1 MAKPKLALVPSTI
14 GTKVY
19 SVLPSDGDGDFTFT
33 RATKAT
39 RINSQGLIEEVLEGR
54 NRLNYSWLDGEVQE
68 CPHLLLE
75 PARTNLITN
84 SENFGS
90 GWTLDDATIVSNST
104 TSPDGN
110 SNATLF
116 KGNTN
121 SSRHNLVTSGSASN
135 TGALSLYVKAKE
147 LRYIQIASAN
157 TTNQYVNFD
166 VENGIVGTVGSS
178 FSNAKIEAIGSDGWY
193 RCSVVSNN
201 QYNGFYINLVSGLN
215 AGWNE
220 SWTMPNSTDGLY
232 IWGAQLE
239 AGSYATSYIKT
250 TAGAVTRNAEVAN
263 GAGNASTFNN
273 TKGVLMT
280 EMASLVNTNSAYN
293 SFSIGAGS
301 TNVLSVGFTN
311 ALDTLYVYK
320 TNGTA
325 AWLGQVPIVDIA
337 KFNKVAL
344 RYNGSNN
351 EFWVNGF
358 KLATN
363 NTIGV
368 HASAMSDMDFNAAFG
383 GEPMYSKTKQVQY
396 FDSELSDAQLEEL
409 TSWVSFR
416 EMANGQGYIIE

>member
-19 SVLPSDGDGDFTFT
+19 SVLPSNGDGDFTFT

-39 RINSQGLIEEVLEGR
+39 RINSLGLIEEVLDGR
-54 NRLNYSWLDGEVQE
+54 NRLNYSLLDREVQE

-75 PARTNLITN
+75 PARTNSITY
-84 SENFGS
+84 SENFSQWSLG
-90 GWTLDDATIVSNST
+90 GGLTRTENSII
-104 TSPDGN
+104 SPDGTL
-110 SNATLF
+110 NAYKIEKTSQNYCYLRTTF
-116 KGNTN
+116 AVGSKSVMSVFVKKGNYRYIGIRN
-121 SSRHNLVTSGSASN
+121 NADSHNVFDFDTKSFVNIQSNHNVSFVEYPNDWFRLIDVRTISSN
-135 TGALSLYVKAKE
+135 TSAFRGVALTKADGAELSND
-147 LRYIQIASAN
+147 IP
-157 TTNQYVNFD
+157 
-166 VENGIVGTVGSS
+166 
-178 FSNAKIEAIGSDGWY
+178 
-193 RCSVVSNN
+193 
-201 QYNGFYINLVSGLN
+201 LN
-215 AGWNE
+215 AFN
-220 SWTMPNSTDGLY
+220 Y
-232 IWGAQLE
+232 VWGAQLE
-239 AGSYATSYIKT
+239 VGDFSYPTSYIKT
-250 TAGAVTRNAEVAN
+250 TGSVVTRNAEVAN
-263 GAGNASTFNN
+263 GAGSASTFNN

-301 TNVLSVGFTN
+301 TNVMSVGFTN

-320 TNGTA
+320 TNGSS
-325 AWLGQVPIVDIA
+325 AWLGQMPIVDIA

-351 EFWVNGF
+351 EFWINGF

-363 NTIGV
+363 NTIGA

-396 FDSELSDAQLEEL
+396 FDSELTESQLEEL

>member
-19 SVLPSDGDGDFTFT
+19 SVLPSNGDGDFTFT

-39 RINSQGLIEEVLEGR
+39 RINSQGLIEEVLSTR
-54 NRLNYSWLDGEVQE
+54 NRLNYSLLDGEVQE

-75 PARTNLITN
+75 PARTNLISY
-84 SENFGS
+84 SEDFSQSYWTKNGTSVTGS
-90 GWTLDDATIVSNST
+90 FV
-104 TSPDGN
+104 SPDGT
-110 SNATLF
+110 SNATKLVE
-116 KGNTN
+116 N
-121 SSRHNLVTSGSASN
+121 SSNSEHRIFNGSGLSVSGNVSMSVFAKKGGRDFIRLTN
-135 TGALSLYVKAKE
+135 NVLAGAF
-147 LRYIQIASAN
+147 
-157 TTNQYVNFD
+157 FD
-166 VENGIVGTVGSS
+166 LNNGVVLGVSS
-178 FSNAKIEAIGSDGWY
+178 GITAKIEDFGNDWY
-193 RCSVVSNN
+193 RCSITQTGVANERLIIYLSNN
-201 QYNGFYINLVSGLN
+201 GVDTSYTGDGTSGVYI
-215 AGWNE
+215 
-220 SWTMPNSTDGLY
+220 Y
-232 IWGAQLE
+232 GAQLE
-239 AGSYATSYIKT
+239 AGSYPTSYIKT
-250 TAGAVTRNAEVAN
+250 TGSAVTRNAEVAN
-263 GAGNASTFNN
+263 GAGSASTFNN

-301 TNVLSVGFTN
+301 TNVMSVGFTN

-320 TNGTA
+320 TNGSS

-337 KFNKVAL
+337 KFNKVSF

-396 FDSELSDAQLEEL
+396 FDSELTESQLEEL

-416 EMANGQGYIIE
+416 EMAEGQGYIIE